1 MTSSNKKKILQ
12 NENLTELEKVLL
24 NSYKVEMVA
33 FVNSSPKEFDELI
46 ELSLSDKQP
55 FAWRAA
61 FILSTVMKKNDKRI
75 SSVIDEVINAIDGKP
90 DGHKRELLKI
100 LLKLELSEEQESQL
114 IDICI
119 NLWKELDSKPTVRFY
134 ALRMLMNIAKK
145 YPDLE
150 SEIRLLTND
159 LYMDSL
165 TQGIRRVIEKRLG
178 FDSSH

>member
-1 MTSSNKKKILQ
+1 MTSPEKKKTLQ
-12 NENLTELEKVLL
+12 HQNLTELEKVLL

-46 ELSLSDKQP
+46 ELTLTNKQP
-55 FAWRAA
+55 FSWRAA
-61 FILSTVMKKNDKRI
+61 FILSTVMKRNDERVRTHI
-75 SSVIDEVINAIDGKP
+75 VDIIDAIDGKP

-100 LLKLELSEEQESQL
+100 LLRLELNEEQESRM

-119 NLWKELDSKPTVRFY
+119 NLWKELDAKPTVRFY
-134 ALRMLMNIAKK
+134 AFRMLMEIAKK

-165 TQGIRRVIEKRLG
+165 TQGIKRVIQKRLG
-178 FDSSH
+178 IYK